1 MISSCS
7 SVQIWENDDLP
18 NQICN
23 ACFLQLENITNFKQL
38 CEKSDNLFRQIIEQ
52 NKKTI
57 ETDSDDNFVI
67 DELPNIN
74 NESEDNNI
82 INENEKTEIIR
93 KPNVYVCDECKQEFE
108 KVWYL
113 GYHMHR
119 SHNVKGTKCSK
130 CSIICYHPLHLNF
143 HEKSHSPSNEYVCEI
158 CKKTFSNLHKLIRH
172 KSAHVTERSFHCL
185 QCDNSF
191 KDKWVLKKH
200 VKTMHSILS
209 QKYATCHI
217 CKKSM
222 VESHLAQHLTIHG
235 KRETVSCELCSKKFY
250 HQKSLE
256 KHIKCIHE
264 NVRQECK
271 HLCNICGVGLRSL
284 AELKMH
290 LLTHTKEKPFSC
302 DKCDNRYRTKSALK
316 THILRAHLD
325 ERNHI
330 CTICSK
336 GFYERKILEN
346 HMRTHTG
353 EKPFKCHVCDKA
365 FGYQIVLKTHMK
377 VHENSK

>member
-119 SHNVKGTKCSK
+119 SHNV
-130 CSIICYHPLHLNF
+130 
-143 HEKSHSPSNEYVCEI
+143 
-158 CKKTFSNLHKLIRH
+158 
-172 KSAHVTERSFHCL
+172 
-185 QCDNSF
+185 